1 MLLKHSERLRIQR
14 QVTLLELIL
23 QDQDAE
29 IHFQA
34 AAALFEI
41 TGKGYGY
48 NRL

>member
-1 MLLKHSERLRIQR
+1 MRNMQARSK
-14 QVTLLELIL
+14 LLETIL
-23 QDQDAE
+23 EDSDAE

>member
-1 MLLKHSERLRIQR
+1 MSSRHSATRKNANA
-14 QVTLLELIL
+14 VTLLELIL

-41 TGKGYGY
+41 TGEGYGY